1 MTRNDKNNNNM
12 TCKLSQNYRN
22 MTRNHLK
29 ITKNSEQKDD
39 NSNSIYK
46 KIKSDFID

>member
-1 MTRNDKNNNNM
+1 MTKNNNNMSRNDKNNNNM

-22 MTRNHLK
+22 MTRNRLK

-39 NSNSIYK
+39 TGFY
-46 KIKSDFID
+46 